1 MHLLIVDDEAA
12 HVAAIQR
19 ALDSAG
25 MEVSLQTVGSLK
37 EYRDRVAE
45 NPPDLALLDLN
56 LPDGR
61 AVEVL
66 SNPPE
71 SGLFPVLVMTSF
83 GNERVA
89 VEAIKAGALDYV
101 VKSAESFANMP
112 RTLERALRD
121 WKLLIDRQ
129 EAQAAQKRLIVQLE
143 EALANV
149 KTLSGLL
156 PICSGCKKIRDD
168 TGYWSQVDRYL
179 QQHTNA
185 RFTHGLCPEC
195 ITRYFPEINAED
207 LKDSP
212 PTVSPLPPAQDSHP

>member
-83 GNERVA
+83 GNEQVA

-195 ITRYFPEINAED
+195 ITRYFPEIDSED
-207 LKDSP
+207 AARLQRSVP
-212 PTVSPLPPAQDSHP
+212 PTTTPQDPLP